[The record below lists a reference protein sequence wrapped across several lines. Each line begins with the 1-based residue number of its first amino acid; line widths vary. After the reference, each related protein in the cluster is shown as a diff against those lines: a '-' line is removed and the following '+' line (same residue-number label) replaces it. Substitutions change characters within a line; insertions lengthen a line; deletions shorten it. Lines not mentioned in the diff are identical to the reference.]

1 MKIRFRPNLATSDAV
16 NIPMGLGKLSVRVKW
31 VVGEVLAQ
39 TERSC
44 MNTQSSSVQRKS
56 QQNPAMPARQL
67 KGEEGAWFKQK

>member
-1 MKIRFRPNLATSDAV
+1 MKIRFRPNLAPPDAV
-16 NIPMGLGKLSVRVKW
+16 HIPIGLAKLSVRVKW

-44 MNTQSSSVQRKS
+44 INTHVPDEGKS
-56 QQNPAMPARQL
+56 QQNPSMPTRQL